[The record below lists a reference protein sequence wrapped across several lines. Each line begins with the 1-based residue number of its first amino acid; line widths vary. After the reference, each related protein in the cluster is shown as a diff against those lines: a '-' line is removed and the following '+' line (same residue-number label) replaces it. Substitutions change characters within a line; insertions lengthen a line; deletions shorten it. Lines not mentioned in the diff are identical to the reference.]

1 MSWLH
6 KLQSRWKVNSL
17 TQVVLILT
25 TFALTGSTVVYISKP
40 LLAAIF
46 GNAGVP
52 AWAKIIYYILILPV
66 YNLFLLGY
74 GFLLGQ
80 FSFFWEFEKRTLK
93 RMSVIFGRKKI
104 EKTE

>member
-6 KLQSRWKVNSL
+6 QLQSRWKVNSL

-25 TFALTGSTVVYISKP
+25 TFALTGTTVVYISKP

-46 GNAGVP
+46 GSSGVP
-52 AWAKIIYYILILPV
+52 VWAKIIYYILILPV
-66 YNLFLLGY
+66 YNLFLLAY

-80 FSFFWEFEKRTLK
+80 FSFFWQFEKRTLK
-93 RMSVIFGRKKI
+93 RMSAIFVRKK
-104 EKTE
+104 TE

>member
-1 MSWLH
+1 MSWLTQ
-6 KLQSRWKVNSL
+6 LQSRWKVNSL

-25 TFALTGSTVVYISKP
+25 TFALTGTTVVYISKP
-40 LLAAIF
+40 LLASIF
-46 GNAGVP
+46 GSAGVP
-52 AWAKIIYYILILPV
+52 VWAKIIYYILILPV

-93 RMSVIFGRKKI
+93 RMSAIFARKK
-104 EKTE
+104 TE